1 MTPATLI
8 ARLDAAIAGYGQSVT
23 LKKTASDNATGGQ
36 TVVAQVTCPAK
47 FRTFVPQD
55 LADGGVMDIQVII
68 SPTALGTFG
77 VPSRDDLIVIGGD
90 PDDSRIE
97 QIAPLY
103 YGGQLVRI
111 NLLCR
116 G

>member
-8 ARLDAAIAGYGQSVT
+8 ARLDAAIGGYGQSVT
-23 LKKTASDNATGGQ
+23 LQRTTVDGTTGGV
-36 TVVAQVTCPAK
+36 TVVAEVACPAK
-47 FRTFVPQD
+47 FRTFGPQD
-55 LADGGVMDIQVII
+55 LAAGEVQDISVVI

-77 VPSRDDLIVIGGD
+77 VPSRDDRIVIDGD
-90 PDDSRIE
+90 PSNIE

-103 YGGQLVRI
+103 YGGQLVRV

>member
-8 ARLDAAIAGYGQSVT
+8 GRLDAAIAGYGQSVT
-23 LKKTASDNATGGQ
+23 LQRTAVDNTTGGV
-36 TVVAQVTCPAK
+36 TVAAEVTCPAK
-47 FRTFVPQD
+47 FRTFGPQD
-55 LADGGVMDIQVII
+55 LAAGEVQDISVII

-77 VPSRDDLIVIGGD
+77 MPSRDDRIVLDGN
-90 PDDSRIE
+90 PSNIE

-103 YGGQLVRI
+103 YGGQLVRL

>member
-23 LKKTASDNATGGQ
+23 LKRTSDATGGQ

-47 FRTFVPQD
+47 FRTFGPQD
-55 LADGGVMDIQVII
+55 LADGGVQDIQIII
-68 SPTALGTFG
+68 SPTGLGSFG
-77 VPSRDDLIVIGGD
+77 LPKRDDLIVIGDD
-90 PDDSRIE
+90 PDNSRIE